1 MPWYNRDEL
10 ESVEF
15 NPLVYGKIVQTEKA
29 MVAKITCSSGKTMN
43 MHRHDFDQITNMLRG
58 KIRWI
63 IEGEGERIV
72 GPWDVMVM
80 PAGVAHG
87 GEVLEE
93 AEYFDIFVPPRQDF
107 SWYKQKLKVT

>member
-1 MPWYNRDEL
+1 MPWHNWESLPAVEL
-10 ESVEF
+10 
-15 NPLVYGKIVQTEKA
+15 NPLVHGKVVQTDKV
-29 MVAKITCSSGKTMN
+29 MVARITAPAGKEMN
-43 MHRHDFDQITNMLRG
+43 LHSHDFDQITNMLRG

-93 AEYFDIFVPPRQDF
+93 AEYIDVFAPPRQDF
-107 SWYKQKLKVT
+107 SWYQQKR